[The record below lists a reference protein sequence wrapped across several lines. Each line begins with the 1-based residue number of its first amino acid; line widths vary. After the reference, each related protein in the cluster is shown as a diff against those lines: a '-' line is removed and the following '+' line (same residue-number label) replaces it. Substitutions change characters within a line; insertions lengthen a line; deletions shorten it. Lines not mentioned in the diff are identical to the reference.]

1 MISPYDSV
9 IVRTVAQV
17 LIPFMQVFAAYVLF
31 HGHYSPGGG
40 FQAGSILA
48 ASVILARLTQR
59 PLLARRVLTGDAAIR
74 LGAAGVLAYGVVGLL
89 PLLWG
94 STFLDYGAVEVPG
107 FEPAKVRY
115 YGILLVEIG
124 VAAGVWGVMVSIF
137 DDLAEAGEDR

>member
-9 IVRTVAQV
+9 IVRTASQL

-48 ASVILARLTQR
+48 ASVILSRLTQR
-59 PLLARRVLTGDAAIR
+59 RHLADRILAGDAAIR
-74 LGAAGVLAYGVVGLL
+74 LGAAGVLIYGAVGLL

-94 STFLDYGAVEVPG
+94 SAFLDYGAVPVPG

-137 DDLAEAGEDR
+137 DDLAEAGEDA